1 MERYWRVFIVLKPEN
16 DLVTTNRYL
25 IQRNENFLH
34 INEDL
39 LTLNTL
45 EVLPK
50 TWLTLEI
57 EKEVVIKALKN
68 VLNSLNL
75 PKEINYIK
83 HKLK

>member
-1 MERYWRVFIVLKPEN
+1 MERYWRVFIVLKPEY

-25 IQRNENFLH
+25 IERPENFLH

-45 EVLPK
+45 EVLPSS
-50 TWLTLEI
+50 WLTLEI
-57 EKEVVIKALKN
+57 EKEDALKALKI

-75 PKEINYIK
+75 PKEINQIK
-83 HKLK
+83 HKF

>member
-1 MERYWRVFIVLKPEN
+1 MERYWRVFVVLKPEY
-16 DLVTTNRYL
+16 DLVTTNRY
-25 IQRNENFLH
+25 IIERPENFLH

-45 EVLPK
+45 DVLPSG
-50 TWLTLEI
+50 WLTLEI
-57 EKEVVIKALKN
+57 EKEEVLKALKN
-68 VLNSLNL
+68 VLESLNL